1 MTQNTPK
8 LDISKYN
15 LQKSDC
21 YGLSELKNPDN
32 LHLLLGICEY
42 QCNVGTFWAMDTVK
56 KESPKSYTPSVPT
69 ILGSQ
74 PSKIG

>member
-32 LHLLLGICEY
+32 LHLHLGIFEY
-42 QCNVGTFWAMDTVK
+42 QCNIGTFWAMDTVK
-56 KESPKSYTPSVPT
+56 KESPKSYTASVPT